1 MDLPPGTIASRIAR
15 GLTRLRAEL
24 EPQDAPRHPSGTDVE
39 PTAVEPLV
47 ATA

>member
-15 GLTRLRAEL
+15 GLTRLRIKL
-24 EPQDAPRHPSGTDVE
+24 EPQDAPP
-39 PTAVEPLV
+39 APLA